1 MNKISKVSIIIPC
14 YNEEQT
20 IKKVVEN
27 VEKQLSKLNKSFEII
42 VVDDSSTDHSLIEL
56 KVLEENKKIILLKHQ
71 KNLGKGAALK
81 TGIEKV
87 TGDIVIIQ
95 DSDLEYNPEDFTKLL
110 LPFEEAD
117 ADVVYGSRFLGGK
130 YVRIHFFWHYLAN
143 KILTLLCN
151 IVTNLNLTD
160 METGYKAF
168 RADKILDLNLQEN
181 SFGIEPEITIKLAK
195 KKCKFFEVSISYNG
209 RSYEEGKKIKL
220 KDAFVAVYCI
230 LKYSFLSK

>member
-1 MNKISKVSIIIPC
+1 MKRINKISVIIPC
-14 YNEEQT
+14 YNEEKT
-20 IKKVVEN
+20 IMEVVRS
-27 VEKQLSKLNKSFEII
+27 VEKELINLKKSFEII
-42 VVDDSSTDHSLIEL
+42 VVDDSSTDNSLIEL
-56 KVLEENKKIILLKHQ
+56 KVLEENKKIILLEHQ

-81 TGIEKV
+81 TGIKKV

-95 DSDLEYNPEDFTKLL
+95 DVDLEYSPKDYSKLL

-143 KILTLLCN
+143 KILTSLCN
-151 IVTNLNLTD
+151 IVTNLNLSD

-168 RADKILDLNLQEN
+168 RTSKILDSNFREN

-195 KKCKFFEVSISYNG
+195 KNVNFLRFRYLIMEERIKREKKFN
-209 RSYEEGKKIKL
+209 
-220 KDAFVAVYCI
+220 
-230 LKYSFLSK
+230 